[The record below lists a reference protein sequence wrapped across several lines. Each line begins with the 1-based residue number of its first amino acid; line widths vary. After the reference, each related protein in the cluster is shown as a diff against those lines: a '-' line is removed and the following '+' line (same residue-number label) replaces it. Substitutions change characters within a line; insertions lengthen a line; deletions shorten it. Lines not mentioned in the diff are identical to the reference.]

1 MDRYQYLGLSE
12 KPAVLESTEFDQALG
27 TLGGGNHF
35 AELQMVD
42 KVLDAM
48 AFKLFGLGK
57 QQLVVLVHSG
67 SRGSGESILRSYVE
81 QPQARGS
88 DAECFAA
95 AACLQGHDLAMR
107 WAKTNRA
114 LVA

>member
-1 MDRYQYLGLSE
+1 MNSGMKARAKKGCL
-12 KPAVLESTEFDQALG
+12 AFAAFALA
-27 TLGGGNHF
+27 TAIWLPRRNHF

-42 KVLDAM
+42 KVLDAR